1 MKRPFATETMI
12 IVLSAA
18 IVYLGYLRISD
29 WMPELGL
36 IGNLATGDVAVF
48 GGVEIK
54 YHSILVL
61 CALAICWAISLKV
74 RRASF
79 ERSSQHGLFR
89 PGP

>member
-54 YHSILVL
+54 CHCILVL

-74 RRASF
+74 RRASL
-79 ERSSQHGLFR
+79 ERSSRHGLFR